1 MSLCLFLTKSED
13 LRKGDLRFL
22 LLYKQ
27 NRLFYLQ
34 FRFFYCVSEKFH
46 ALDYSVLCHR
56 RIVQSHCRSRRVHIN
71 HKCAAR
77 NEKNILLHAFFRKRR
92 GVRSVT
98 EVAPDKKSAFRRSSC
113 RSLREILVY
122 RVKHGLAAFAV
133 KRTEFFDMRGK
144 VVTRQEL
151 IRHHL
156 REHGRMNVRNL
167 LCYNHFC
174 DKVAVTRYVA
184 DADSRGQN
192 F

>member
-1 MSLCLFLTKSED
+1 MCCPE
-13 LRKGDLRFL
+13 RKEHSF
-22 LLYKQ
+22 
-27 NRLFYLQ
+27 
-34 FRFFYCVSEKFH
+34 
-46 ALDYSVLCHR
+46 A
-56 RIVQSHCRSRRVHIN
+56 RILSQ
-71 HKCAAR
+71 AAR
-77 NEKNILLHAFFRKRR
+77 CPFRHR
-92 GVRSVT
+92 GRTRQKSPPFG
-98 EVAPDKKSAFRRSSC
+98 EVLVAVFG
-113 RSLREILVY
+113 EILVY